1 MKVFLLQD
9 VEKIGMR
16 GEILNVTDGYASNFL
31 FPKKLAVVVTPA
43 NEAQF
48 KQRAVHLDKRKE
60 VVETKT
66 SMLAERIK
74 SLKITMKRK
83 IHDNGKLYGAV
94 SASEIADLL
103 AEQGINVGKN
113 QILLDKSIKETGSY
127 EITIKLT
134 SRLQPAFN
142 LKVVG
147 E

>member
-16 GEILNVTDGYASNFL
+16 GEMLNVSDGYASNFL
-31 FPKKLAVVVTPA
+31 LPKKLAVVVTPA
-43 NEAQF
+43 NEQQF
-48 KQRAVHLDKRKE
+48 KNRIVQLDKRKE

-74 SLKITMKRK
+74 ALKITMKRK
-83 IHDNGKLYGAV
+83 IHDSGKLYGAI
-94 SASEIADLL
+94 SISEIADVL
-103 AEQGINVGKN
+103 AEQGFSVAKN
-113 QILLDKSIKETGSY
+113 QILLDKSIKETGTY
-127 EITIKLT
+127 EVTIKLT
-134 SRLQPAFN
+134 SRLQPAFT